1 MLIRKFVKVQK
12 RLDPVVQTLLKQYF
26 EALNRF
32 RLGDEM
38 PEAATQEVGVG
49 MRDETEVLEPY
60 IAFVHHKEFQIA

>member
-1 MLIRKFVKVQK
+1 M
-12 RLDPVVQTLLKQYF
+12 DPVVQTLLKQYF

-38 PEAATQEVGVG
+38 PEAASQEVGVG
-49 MRDETEVLEPY
+49 TRDETEVLEPF